1 MADVS
6 GIRAVLRAGAHAR
19 TRTRTTGASGA
30 SGARAAGA
38 CAVGLALAGA
48 LAGCGA
54 GEDERS
60 GLGRPGGTLR
70 IVGGADV
77 EHLDP
82 ASASDVHAH
91 GLNRVFARTL
101 FATRSSNNFE
111 ETLPVQADLAEQIPS
126 RENGGIS
133 KDGRTYTVRLRKDVR
148 WNTSPARAVVAGDVV
163 RGFKRLCN
171 PAAPSGYRDH
181 YIATIKG
188 MESFCRGYA
197 EVDDDDAEAMA
208 TYQDEHS
215 ISGLKATDDSTLV
228 FRLTRPASDFLN
240 ILALPSAAA
249 APEEYDRY
257 VPDSRRF
264 RRNIVSNGPYRIASY
279 EPGRS
284 YVLEH
289 NPAWR
294 ADTDPLRE
302 RFADRIQITLGVD
315 SADEVQRRIEQGAAD
330 LSWDRP
336 VPVPAIERLRGTAG
350 FAIRQTPGTGPYLLV
365 DVPDPRVRQALQ
377 YAVDRTALIA
387 VFGGHEVARPLHTL
401 IAPGNAGY
409 FEHNPY
415 PTPGDAG
422 DPGRCRDLL
431 AEAGHRNGPKLTLAH
446 RDEHEKIAKAVRESL
461 GDCGIEVT
469 LRQKGGDLTLISPD
483 PDWYGLNGRSAL
495 APLLDGHPDPRVG
508 GLAEDA
514 LTARNTARATGLWNQ
529 LDRLVMQN
537 ATVVPLVDRAW
548 PIQRSTRVRDALF
561 LPSARTYDYTRLWLA
576 DT

>member
-1 MADVS
+1 VA
-6 GIRAVLRAGAHAR
+6 GGGAVAL
-19 TRTRTTGASGA
+19 
-30 SGARAAGA
+30 
-38 CAVGLALAGA
+38 VLAGA

-54 GEDERS
+54 GEEETS

-82 ASASDVHAH
+82 AGASGVHAY

-101 FATRSSNNFE
+101 FTTRSSNNFE
-111 ETLPVQADLAEQIPS
+111 ETLPVQADMAALVPS

-133 KDGRTYTVRLRKDVR
+133 KDGRTYTVRLRRDVR
-148 WNTSPARAVVAGDVV
+148 WDTRPARTVVAGDFV
-163 RGFKRLCN
+163 RGFERLCN
-171 PAAPSGYRDH
+171 PAAPSGYRHH

-208 TYQDEHS
+208 RYQDEHS
-215 ISGLKATDDSTLV
+215 ISGLRATDDSTLV

-240 ILALPSAAA
+240 LLALPSAAA
-249 APEEYDRY
+249 APEEYDEY
-257 VPDSRRF
+257 VPDSRKF
-264 RRNIVSNGPYRIASY
+264 RRNIISNGPYRIASY

-294 ADTDPLRE
+294 AEADPLRG

-315 SADEVQRRIEQGAAD
+315 SADEVRRRIEQGAAD

-336 VPVPAIERLRGTAG
+336 VPVPAIGRLSGTAG
-350 FAIRQTPGTGPYLLV
+350 FAVRQIPGNGPYLLV

-377 YAVDRTALIA
+377 YAVDRTALIE
-387 VFGGHEVARPLHTL
+387 VFGGPEAARPLHTL

-409 FEHNPY
+409 FEHNAY

-431 AEAGHRNGPKLTLAH
+431 AEAGHRDGPKLTLAH
-446 RDEHEKIAKAVRESL
+446 RDEDEKVAEAVKESL
-461 GDCGIEVT
+461 GDCGIKVT
-469 LRQKGGDLTLISPD
+469 LRESGGDERSGDLVLVSPK
-483 PDWYGLNGRSAL
+483 PDWYGPNGRSAI
-495 APLLDGHPDPRVG
+495 APLLDGRAGPQVRRLV
-508 GLAEDA
+508 EDA
-514 LTARNTARATGLWNQ
+514 LTAPDTARATGLWNQ
-529 LDRLVMQN
+529 IDRMVMQD
-537 ATVVPLVDRAW
+537 AAIVPLVDRAF
-548 PIQRSTRVRDALF
+548 PVQHSARVRDALF
-561 LPSARTYDYTRLWLA
+561 LPPAMTYDYTRLWLHE
-576 DT
+576 D